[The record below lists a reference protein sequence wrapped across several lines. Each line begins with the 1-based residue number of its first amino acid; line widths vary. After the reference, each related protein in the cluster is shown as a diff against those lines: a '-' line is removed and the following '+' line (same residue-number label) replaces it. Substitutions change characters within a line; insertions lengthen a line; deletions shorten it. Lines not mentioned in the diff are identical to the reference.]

1 MRYGPRAEWWERPV
15 RDARDAPDFNAEMI
29 LVTYDRLKEARESAR
44 GKWLREV
51 MPYFYP
57 CPRKEWYTFNSK
69 TKENS
74 NMNNSGNTATPAVE
88 YSKNCAVR
96 TLQQQL
102 ERAEKLRSER
112 AAALEYWTSRYNNV
126 KKDKD
131 AAHGLL
137 HETDENI
144 KQLKAALKKLGA
156 APAAKISK

>member
-1 MRYGPRAEWWERPV
+1 MRYGPRASWWEHTV
-15 RDARDAPDFNAEMI
+15 RDARDAPDFNA
-29 LVTYDRLKEARESAR
+29 RE
-44 GKWLREV
+44 KWIEV
-51 MPYFYP
+51 EPYFYP
-57 CPRKEWYTFNSK
+57 CQRKEWLGFTIIQDQP
-69 TKENS
+69 KENS

-102 ERAEKLRSER
+102 ERAEKLRSGH
-112 AAALEYWTSRYNNV
+112 AAALEYWTNRYNNM

-144 KQLKAALKKLGA
+144 KQLKAGLKKLG
-156 APAAKISK
+156 K